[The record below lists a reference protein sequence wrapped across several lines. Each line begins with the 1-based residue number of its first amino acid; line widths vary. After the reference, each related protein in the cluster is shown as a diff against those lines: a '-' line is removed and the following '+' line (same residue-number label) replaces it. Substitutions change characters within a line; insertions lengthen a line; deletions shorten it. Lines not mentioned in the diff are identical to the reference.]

1 MFCKADGEQL
11 KAGGLRTAIQRYN
24 LSRGI
29 VKTSVHLY
37 RHKSAVD
44 YLYNGGDIFTLQE
57 LLTHSS
63 LEMSKHYANTYC
75 KDLSKNFQETNPLER
90 FNQNQAVGNESIK
103 MQR

>member
-1 MFCKADGEQL
+1 MFCKANGEQL
-11 KAGGLRTAIQRYN
+11 KADGLRTAIQRYN

-29 VKTSVHLY
+29 IKTSVHLY

-57 LLTHSS
+57 LLTHST

-75 KDLSKNFQETNPLER
+75 KDLSKNFQTTNPLER
-90 FNQNQAVGNESIK
+90 FNQEHIYNDTNIK
-103 MQR
+103 MQ